1 MNEITL
7 LMVISVMAS
16 TFTYSNYFFF
26 LKALKNRP
34 KMFIPHRGKNQLMQ
48 WQSSKHM
55 VGEEL
60 EKMFAIYH
68 IFFTKFMAS

>member
-1 MNEITL
+1 
-7 LMVISVMAS
+7 
-16 TFTYSNYFFF
+16 
-26 LKALKNRP
+26 
-34 KMFIPHRGKNQLMQ
+34 MFIPHRGKNQLMQ